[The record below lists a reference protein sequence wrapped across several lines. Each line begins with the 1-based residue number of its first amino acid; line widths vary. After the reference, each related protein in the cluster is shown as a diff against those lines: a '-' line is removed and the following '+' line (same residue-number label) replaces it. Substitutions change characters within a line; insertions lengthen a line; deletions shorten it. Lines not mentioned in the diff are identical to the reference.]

1 MSAPALDR
9 ALDRATDPAT
19 DRATGGTAPGPGTSA
34 ARRRA
39 RTAAWSLVAAVLLV
53 LLTGTAL
60 GTGQVRMTV
69 WEALSALAG
78 SGDPGNVLVVQ
89 EFRAPRVV
97 SALIAGAGLAVAG
110 SMLQRLFRNPLA
122 SPDTI
127 GVTGGASFGAVLML
141 ATGASQELIPLA
153 ALGGGLLA
161 ALLLGGFAWRSRMA
175 VTRLVLVGLAVQQ
188 GLAAAVNLM
197 IVRFPAELASSAMQW
212 TTGSLYGRNW
222 DEVWIGGSAV
232 ALTSVAVVLGQRRVA
247 VLDLGDDSAG
257 GLGLDPRRDRVLL
270 LLLTI
275 ALASLAAAL
284 TGPVAF
290 VALAVPHLVR
300 LLAGPP
306 TLGTLGLTALTG
318 SLLLLG
324 SDLLVLHVI
333 PVHGLPVGAVTAT
346 LGAPWL
352 LVLMIRQGRLPR
364 RTS

>member
-1 MSAPALDR
+1 MSVLTPAV
-9 ALDRATDPAT
+9 PAT
-19 DRATGGTAPGPGTSA
+19 AVGTA

-39 RTAAWSLVAAVLLV
+39 RTAAWSLLAAALLV
-53 LLTGTAL
+53 LLTGIAL
-60 GTGQVRMTV
+60 GTGQVEMSV
-69 WEALSALAG
+69 WEALRALVG
-78 SGDPGNVLVVQ
+78 LGDAGNVLVVQ

-97 SALIAGAGLAVAG
+97 SALIAGAALAVAG

-212 TTGSLYGRNW
+212 TTGSLYGRDW
-222 DEVWIGGSAV
+222 TEVWIGGTAI
-232 ALTSVAVVLGQRRVA
+232 ALTLVAVVLSQRRVA

-257 GLGLDPRRDRVLL
+257 GLGLNPNRDRLVLL
-270 LLLTI
+270 LLSI

-306 TLGTLGLTALTG
+306 TLGTLGLTALAG
-318 SLLLLG
+318 AVLLL
-324 SDLLVLHVI
+324 SADLLVLHVI

-352 LVLMIRQGRLPR
+352 LALMIRQGRLPQR
-364 RTS
+364 SDR

>member
-1 MSAPALDR
+1 MSTTLPTARPAAVSTR
-9 ALDRATDPAT
+9 
-19 DRATGGTAPGPGTSA
+19 

-39 RTAAWSLVAAVLLV
+39 RTLLWSVVTAALLV
-53 LLTGTAL
+53 LLTGVAL
-60 GTGQVRMTV
+60 GTGQMDIPV
-69 WEALSALAG
+69 WDALRALFGA
-78 SGDPGNVLVVQ
+78 GDPGNVLVVQ

-97 SALIAGAGLAVAG
+97 SALIAGAALAVSG
-110 SMLQRLFRNPLA
+110 TMLQRLFRNPLA

-141 ATGASQELIPLA
+141 ATGASQELIPVA

-222 DEVWIGGSAV
+222 TEVWIGGTAILV
-232 ALTSVAVVLGQRRVA
+232 TSLVVVLCQRRVA

-257 GLGLDPRRDRVLL
+257 GLGLNAGRDRLL
-270 LLLTI
+270 LLLLSI

-306 TLGTLGLTALTG
+306 TLATLGLTALAG
-318 SLLLLG
+318 SVLLLS

-352 LVLMIRQGRLPR
+352 LVLMFRQGRLPQR
-364 RTS
+364 SS

>member
-1 MSAPALDR
+1 MTALLATPETAPA
-9 ALDRATDPAT
+9 P
-19 DRATGGTAPGPGTSA
+19 
-34 ARRRA
+34 RRRSA
-39 RTAAWSLVAAVLLV
+39 RSRARNRTLVWCAIAAVVLVA
-53 LLTGTAL
+53 LTGIAL
-60 GTGQVRMTV
+60 GTGQVKMSV
-69 WEALSALAG
+69 WDALRALAG
-78 SGDPGNVLVVQ
+78 LGDPGDVLVVRQ
-89 EFRAPRVV
+89 FRAPRVV

-127 GVTGGASFGAVLML
+127 GVTGGASFGATLML
-141 ATGASQELIPLA
+141 ATGASQAMIPLA

-197 IVRFPAELASSAMQW
+197 IVRFPAELATSAMQW

-222 DEVWIGGSAV
+222 PEVWAAGGAI
-232 ALTSVAVVLGQRRVA
+232 ALTAAGAFLMNRRVS

-257 GLGLDPRRDRVLL
+257 GLGLNPNRDRLWL

-306 TLGTLGLTALTG
+306 TVATLALTALVG
-318 SLLLLG
+318 SVLLLS
-324 SDLLVLHVI
+324 SDLLVLHVL

-352 LVLMIRQGRLPR
+352 LWLMIRQGRLPQR
-364 RTS
+364 NDS

>member
-1 MSAPALDR
+1 MTATLAGPTGSANATAAAPA
-9 ALDRATDPAT
+9 
-19 DRATGGTAPGPGTSA
+19 GGSR

-39 RTAAWSLVAAVLLV
+39 RTLLWSLVAAALLV
-53 LLTGTAL
+53 LLTGVAL
-60 GTGQVRMTV
+60 GTGQVRMSV
-69 WEALSALAG
+69 WEALRALVG
-78 SGDPGNVLVVQ
+78 VGDAGNVLVVQ

-97 SALIAGAGLAVAG
+97 SALVAGAGLAVAG

-141 ATGASQELIPLA
+141 ATGASQELIPVA

-161 ALLLGGFAWRSRMA
+161 ALLLGGFAWRSKMA

-222 DEVWIGGSAV
+222 TEVWIGGTAIVVTALVVV
-232 ALTSVAVVLGQRRVA
+232 AAQRRVA

-257 GLGLDPRRDRVLL
+257 GLGLNPNRDRLLL

-306 TLGTLGLTALTG
+306 TLGTLGLTALAG
-318 SLLLLG
+318 AVLLLS

-352 LVLMIRQGRLPR
+352 LVLMIRQGRLPQR
-364 RTS
+364 SS

>member
-1 MSAPALDR
+1 MRPR
-9 ALDRATDPAT
+9 
-19 DRATGGTAPGPGTSA
+19 TAPLSA
-34 ARRRA
+34 IARRRA
-39 RTAAWSLVAAVLLV
+39 RTAAWSLLAVVLLV
-53 LLTGTAL
+53 VLTGIAL
-60 GTGQVRMTV
+60 GTGQVSISA
-69 WEALSALAG
+69 WDALRALFGQG
-78 SGDPGNVLVVQ
+78 SPGDVLVVQ
-89 EFRAPRVV
+89 QFRAPRVV
-97 SALIAGAGLAVAG
+97 SALIAGAGLAMAG

-122 SPDTI
+122 APDTI
-127 GVTGGASFGAVLML
+127 GITGGASFGAVLML
-141 ATGASQELIPLA
+141 ATGASQQLIPLA
-153 ALGGGLLA
+153 AVGGGLLA

-175 VTRLVLVGLAVQQ
+175 VTRLILVGLAVQQ

-222 DEVWIGGSAV
+222 TEVWIGGTAI
-232 ALTSVAVVLGQRRVA
+232 ALTAGAVVLCQRRVS

-257 GLGLDPRRDRVLL
+257 ALGLNPARDRLWL

-275 ALASLAAAL
+275 TLASLAAAL

-306 TLGTLGLTALTG
+306 TPGTLGLTALTG
-318 SLLLLG
+318 AVLLL
-324 SDLLVLHVI
+324 SADLLVLHVI

-352 LVLMIRQGRLPR
+352 LVLMIRQGRLPQR
-364 RTS
+364 SS